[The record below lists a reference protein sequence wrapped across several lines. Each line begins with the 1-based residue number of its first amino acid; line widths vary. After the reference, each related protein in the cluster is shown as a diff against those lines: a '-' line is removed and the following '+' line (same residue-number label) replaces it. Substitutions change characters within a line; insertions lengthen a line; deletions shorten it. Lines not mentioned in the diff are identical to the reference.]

1 MLSYVNISVLL
12 FNISLTN
19 ATLGALS
26 APVGQ
31 SAEVSIHDTTGPAAH
46 LLSGAQHYHINF
58 VNDLV
63 IYTT

>member
-1 MLSYVNISVLL
+1 MPIVL

-19 ATLGALS
+19 AMLAASS

-31 SAEVSIHDTTGPAAH
+31 PAEVSIHDMTGLAADPH
-46 LLSGAQHYHINF
+46 LGHSITINF